1 MIPQAQIT
9 PNAFYAPPTSQ
20 SQSQS
25 QSNPPITLFFITGN
39 PGLIGYYHSF
49 LSLLAETLSL
59 QPQKLGFQ
67 NPDEI
72 GDDDRYGP
80 SRQPAFQIYGRS
92 LGGFDLPDSNSVSTS
107 ASDPGPGSASGS
119 EGNVKCLDLEDQ
131 ICFVQRDLD
140 RFMADQGG
148 VGSGTGRRKV
158 ILIGHSVG
166 SYIAME
172 ILRRHRHQ
180 RQTQTEAEVKVD
192 SEFDI
197 LGGIML
203 FPTVIDIAKS
213 ISGQKLVVCLIP
225 FLSPSSL
232 YVSTYLYLD
241 TCSAYYHLSPI

>member
-1 MIPQAQIT
+1 MAPQAQIT
-9 PNAFYAPPTSQ
+9 PNTFYAPPTSQ

-25 QSNPPITLFFITGN
+25 NPPITIFFITGN

-49 LSLLAETLSL
+49 LSLLSETLSS
-59 QPQKLGFQ
+59 QPQKLGSQ

-72 GDDDRYGP
+72 GDDDRCGP
-80 SRQPAFQIYGRS
+80 GRQSGFQIYGRS
-92 LGGFDLPDSNSVSTS
+92 LGGFDLPDSTSTSTS
-107 ASDPGPGSASGS
+107 ASDSGPGSGSGS
-119 EGNVKCLDLEDQ
+119 EGNGKCFDLEDQ

-148 VGSGTGRRKV
+148 VGSGTGTGRRKV

-172 ILRRHRHQ
+172 VLRRHRHQ
-180 RQTQTEAEVKVD
+180 RQTQTDAEIKVD

-213 ISGQKLVVCLIP
+213 ISGQKLVVCAL

-232 YVSTYLYLD
+232 YVSTYLYLHP
-241 TCSAYYHLSPI
+241 CSACYHLSPI